1 MASIVQGRLRLPA
14 HVRMTVIV
22 LVAMVGLV
30 WLLFFGMGP
39 HLQRAA
45 TGAGGFAPAAG
56 TSGAASA
63 PAGLSPRLA
72 HLSATSP
79 HQQVEVIIQLR
90 RGVSVARG
98 RALVRSV
105 GGRPGLDLHIINGLS
120 ARLSAGAA
128 RTLAA
133 SPPVYT
139 VSLNATLQQTSWR
152 NVPSP
157 WQLSTTYDQSVHAP
171 GLWRHSTGRGIGVA
185 VIDTGISGDLP
196 DFQNSRW
203 DSTSRVI
210 ASAVIDPNASTAN
223 DTYGHGTAVAGL
235 IGGNSHY
242 RGGDDPLQDH
252 YAGSAPNANLIS
264 IKVANDNGQATT
276 LDAIYGLQFAVD
288 HKDQYN
294 IRVINLSFR
303 STDAQSYTTDPLDAA
318 AEQAWFA
325 GITVVA
331 AAGNM
336 GTASDAVSYAPGN
349 DPHVITVGAVDDQ
362 GTSDNSDDVTTS
374 WSSQGTTQDG
384 FAKPDV
390 LAPGAHIV
398 TTLAPNSDFANLC
411 PTCVVGGAYFQ
422 VSGTSLA
429 APIVAGVAAD
439 LLAEHPDWTPD
450 MVKGALVNTGTQLS
464 DGGDEVNASAA
475 GWANSDQL
483 TANQNL
489 APNTLINPDTG
500 AIDYNAASWS
510 AGSWSTATDPLAAS
524 WSAASWSC
532 LNCSSDGSGGAGNGN
547 GNNDSGGVDP
557 TAASWSTVGWT
568 TMWG

>member
-1 MASIVQGRLRLPA
+1 
-14 HVRMTVIV
+14 VIA
-22 LVAMVGLV
+22 LVGMVGLV

-39 HLQRAA
+39 RLHRTAA
-45 TGAGGFAPAAG
+45 RTGGLAPAAG
-56 TSGAASA
+56 TSGAQGSSAS
-63 PAGLSPRLA
+63 LSPQLVHLA
-72 HLSATSP
+72 AIAP
-79 HQQVEVIIQLR
+79 HRQVQIIIQLKP
-90 RGVSVARG
+90 GVDAAAG

-105 GGRPGLDLHIINGLS
+105 GGAPGPYLHIINGLS
-120 ARLSAGAA
+120 ARLTAGDA
-128 RTLAA
+128 RRLAA
-133 SPPVYT
+133 SPQVHA

-152 NVPSP
+152 NVPGP
-157 WQLSTTYDQSVHAP
+157 WELSTTYDQSVHAP
-171 GLWRHSTGRGIGVA
+171 GLWRQSTGRGVGVA

-196 DFQNSRW
+196 DFQTSGWN
-203 DSTSRVI
+203 STSRVV
-210 ASAVIDPNASTAN
+210 ASAVIDPNASTAD

-235 IGGNSHY
+235 VAGNSHY
-242 RGGDDPLQDH
+242 RSYNDPLHDQ

-288 HKDQYN
+288 HKNDYN

-303 STDAQSYTTDPLDAA
+303 STDAESYTTDPLDAA

-336 GTASDAVSYAPGN
+336 GSASDAVSYAPGN
-349 DPHVITVGAVDDQ
+349 DPFVITVGAADDQ
-362 GTSDNSDDVTTS
+362 GTSDNSDDVTAS
-374 WSSQGTTQDG
+374 WSSRGTTQDG

-398 TTLAPNSDFANLC
+398 TTLAPNSDFASLC
-411 PTCVVGGAYFQ
+411 PTCVVGGSYFQ

-439 LLAEHPDWTPD
+439 LIADHPDWTPA
-450 MVKGALVNTGTQLS
+450 MVKGALMNTGTQLS
-464 DGGDEVNASAA
+464 DGGDEINGAAADWAS
-475 GWANSDQL
+475 GGQLTSDQNL
-483 TANQNL
+483 TPNNL
-489 APNTLINPDTG
+489 IDPDTS

-510 AGSWSTATDPLAAS
+510 AASWSTATDPLAAS

-532 LNCSSDGSGGAGNGN
+532 LNCSANAGGGAGDGSGNAG
-547 GNNDSGGVDP
+547 SGGVDP

-568 TMWG
+568 TMWN